1 MSQPGCGD
9 GTLGPQTA
17 DRALAWGAFGWQGRA
32 MTEPSPFPPA
42 APPPRAVAPGLY
54 LVATPIGNLRDM
66 TLRALDVLAAA
77 EVVLAEDTRVTG
89 KLLSA
94 YGLKT
99 RLERCDDHASARAA
113 EAAIERIAAGAV
125 VALVSDA
132 GTPLVSDPGYVV
144 ARAVIAAGLPVHP
157 IPGASSLLAALC
169 IAGLPAD
176 RVTFA
181 GFLPPKS
188 AARKTTLETL
198 RAGRQTLVFF
208 ESGPR
213 LADSLA
219 DMAEVLG
226 PRPAAVA
233 RELTKLYE
241 ECVRGPLDQ
250 LAVNPRCQAP
260 KGEIVIVVGPGEEQ
274 ASSAADIDAALSEA
288 LGRLAPGEAAAEV
301 SKALGLARKPLY
313 QRALELKGR

>member
-1 MSQPGCGD
+1 MSD
-9 GTLGPQTA
+9 ASL
-17 DRALAWGAFGWQGRA
+17 
-32 MTEPSPFPPA
+32 FPPT
-42 APPPRAVAPGLY
+42 APLARPVSPGLY

-77 EVVLAEDTRVTG
+77 DLVLAEDTRVTA
-89 KLLSA
+89 KLLTA
-94 YGLKT
+94 YGLKAK
-99 RLERCDDHASARAA
+99 LERCDDHASNRAA
-113 EAAIERIAAGAV
+113 EIAVERLKAGEV

-144 ARAVIAAGLPVHP
+144 ARAAVAEGLPVHP
-157 IPGASSLLAALC
+157 VPGPSSLLAALC

-176 RVTFA
+176 RVLFA

-188 AARKTTLETL
+188 GARRTALEDL
-198 RAGRQTLVFF
+198 RTGRQTLVFF

-213 LADSLA
+213 LRDSLG

-241 ECVRGPLDQ
+241 ECVRGTLAE
-250 LAVNPRCQAP
+250 LAVDPRLDAP
-260 KGEIVIVVGPGEEQ
+260 KGEIVVVVGPGEAETT
-274 ASSAADIDAALSEA
+274 SADDADAALSEA
-288 LGRLAPGEAAAEV
+288 LTRLPPGEAAAEV
-301 SKALGLARKPLY
+301 SRALNLPRKPLY
-313 QRALELKGR
+313 KRALELKAR